1 MIEEIADWADAQ
13 PDRELIFVIP
23 PTILEMQQSIQR
35 FGLDRLDQRFREW
48 LRTLAPVID
57 LDFPNKLTR
66 DPRNFSDAYHFNSKV
81 ARSIVGEVMRVK
93 VSSGCQMLKTHFF
106 ATFDAFASL
115 AEILVGGTWKEN
127 GMIC

>member
-1 MIEEIADWADAQ
+1 MA
-13 PDRELIFVIP
+13 

-35 FGLDRLDQRFREW
+35 FGLDRLDQRFRER

-93 VSSGCQMLKTHFF
+93 GVSETQANLIAKKGPKLTCPKIGPSVV
-106 ATFDAFASL
+106 
-115 AEILVGGTWKEN
+115 AERSSDFLEGKSCRIWVQKEN
-127 GMIC
+127 G